1 MEIPGLNSLL
11 DEFDAIDTQVLGMS
25 VDSKF
30 SHKGWAAGF
39 SGIKFPLL
47 ADFHPKGE
55 VAKAYGLWLDEAG
68 ISDRATILIDKNG
81 KVLWSES
88 VGPGGA
94 HQPFALLQKA
104 KELVG

>member
-11 DEFDAIDTQVLGMS
+11 EEFDAIDTQVLGMS

-47 ADFHPKGE
+47 SDFHPKGE
-55 VAKAYGLWLDEAG
+55 VAKAYGLWLEEAG
-68 ISDRATILIDKNG
+68 ISDRATVLIDKKG

-88 VGPGGA
+88 VTPSGA
-94 HQPFALLQKA
+94 RQPMELLAKA
-104 KELVG
+104 KSLVG

>member
-1 MEIPGLNSLL
+1 MEIPGLNALL
-11 DEFDAIDTQVLGMS
+11 EQFDAVDTQVLGMS

-47 ADFHPKGE
+47 ADFHPKGA
-55 VAKAYGLWLDEAG
+55 VAKEYGLWLEDAG
-68 ISDRATILIDKNG
+68 ISDRATVLIDRNG

-88 VGPGGA
+88 VGPSGRR
-94 HQPFALLQKA
+94 QPTELLEKV
-104 KELVG
+104 KSLV